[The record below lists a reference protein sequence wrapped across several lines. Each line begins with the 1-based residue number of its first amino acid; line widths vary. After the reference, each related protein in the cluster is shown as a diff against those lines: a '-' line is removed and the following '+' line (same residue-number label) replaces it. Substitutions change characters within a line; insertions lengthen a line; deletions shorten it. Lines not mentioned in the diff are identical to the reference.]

1 MLFLK
6 NAVHYDSICWTELS
20 GSINQEGMK
29 GGIIAVVSVVLQ
41 MQETSLWLR
50 RR

>member
-1 MLFLK
+1 MLFILVQF
-6 NAVHYDSICWTELS
+6 AELG
-20 GSINQEGMK
+20 GSENQGGGMK
-29 GGIIAVVSVVLQ
+29 GGIIAVVFVVLQ